1 MSEVWKPVEFL
12 IGPTKQTKWSEADDW
27 EWKKPFQELK
37 KSTIRIEDQ
46 WHIVLTVGEGEADT
60 INEMC
65 DGRFRVE
72 TLMALHPAK
81 EEKVEDDKT

>member
-1 MSEVWKPVEFL
+1 MSEEWKPVEFL
-12 IGPTKQTKWSEADDW
+12 IGPTKQTKWAEADDW

-60 INEMC
+60 INKMC

-72 TLMALHPAK
+72 ILMGLLCTEEEE
-81 EEKVEDDKT
+81 EEKKD